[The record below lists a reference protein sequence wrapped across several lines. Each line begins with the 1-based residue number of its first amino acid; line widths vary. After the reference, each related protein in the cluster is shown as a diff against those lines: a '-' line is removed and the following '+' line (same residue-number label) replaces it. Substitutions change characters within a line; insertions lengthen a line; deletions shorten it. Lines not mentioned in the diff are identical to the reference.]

1 MTLSSSRRRGASS
14 SSSSLIS
21 QYSTSTAS
29 PTVTRTTRTG
39 SQAPW
44 KPSFLLL
51 GGWQAARGW
60 RFSGLAGLTQGAK
73 TGDRRALSSRARSA
87 ATGAWQGG
95 QWQGAGHAQ
104 AADLARGAGHDPG
117 DAGRAGAFHHGGR
130 RGRRE
135 ESASGRQW
143 RAAVA
148 QHDSAARRRGFA
160 GVLPQGCGASD
171 VRRPPDTTAPRWHV
185 VTAALPRGA
194 RRARCGPGVCRASRS
209 LRRYKPSACSFA
221 KRHGRRRAGSVRRRR
236 R

>member
-29 PTVTRTTRTG
+29 PTVTPTTRTG
-39 SQAPW
+39 SQAPG

-60 RFSGLAGLTQGAK
+60 RLSGLAGLGTQRAK
-73 TGDRRALSSRARSA
+73 TRERRALSNRARSA

-95 QWQGAGHAQ
+95 QWQGAGHTQ

-117 DAGRAGAFHHGGR
+117 DAGRGQAAFQHGRR

-135 ESASGRQW
+135 ESACGRQW

-148 QHDSAARRRGFA
+148 QHDSTARRRGFA
-160 GVLPQGCGASD
+160 GRLPQGCGASD

-194 RRARCGPGVCRASRS
+194 RRARCGP
-209 LRRYKPSACSFA
+209 
-221 KRHGRRRAGSVRRRR
+221 
-236 R
+236 